1 MRLAHVI
8 LTSPLLVL
16 FPSAT
21 AAPVPAEADRPA
33 FGANGLLTRADLEK
47 LRFTALR
54 DPDPREDRR
63 VAGLAVAVHMPRT
76 RFRHGEPVPAYF
88 GLKNPDR
95 EARGLDMQLA
105 LHGPRPTTWNGCDV
119 LVRDLAT
126 RQPVDLGWCGGL
138 GGR

>member
-63 VAGLAVAVHMPRT
+63 GAGLAVAAHMPRA
-76 RFRHGEPVPAYF
+76 RVRPPEPGPAGFR
-88 GLKNPDR
+88 LKNPDPQ
-95 EARGLDMQLA
+95 ARRLA
-105 LHGPRPTTWNGCDV
+105 QQPPPPRP
-119 LVRDLAT
+119 R
-126 RQPVDLGWCGGL
+126 PPP
-138 GGR
+138 